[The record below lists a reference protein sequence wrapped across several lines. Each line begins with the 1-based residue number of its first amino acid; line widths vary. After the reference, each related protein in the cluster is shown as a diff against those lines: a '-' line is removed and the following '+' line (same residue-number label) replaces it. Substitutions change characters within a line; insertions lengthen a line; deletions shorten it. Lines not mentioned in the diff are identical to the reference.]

1 MNVSYTWIQTYLKE
15 KLPDPSALAEVFSA
29 HAFEV
34 EGMEVTANDTIFD
47 IKVLPDRSHYAL
59 SHRGIARE
67 AAALTR
73 LALAPEILPEVKVN
87 SSVYVPAV
95 KVTTDL
101 CRRYVARRIDNVLV
115 GESPA
120 WLCEHL
126 EAIGARSINN
136 IVDATNFVMFAVGQ
150 PLHAFDANKVKGS
163 IVVRQA
169 KVGES
174 IVILDGREVKLL
186 ESDMVIADDEGP
198 LAIAGVKGGKRAEV
212 TPSTVSIILESANFN
227 PTAVRKT
234 STRANLRNDSS
245 KRFEN
250 EITPELAGESMDRV
264 AALILDL
271 CAGSGAGIVADIYPH
286 PARRQ
291 TIDVSVTHMNAVTGL
306 SLSSTEMVDILTRL
320 YCENTVSSTGDS
332 ISITVPFDR
341 LDLVIPEDIADEIIR
356 VYGYDKLESKD
367 MPTIPAVPVDQG
379 FFWAEKAKN
388 VLVSL
393 GFSETLLYSLVAK
406 GAFEIAYPLASDKSA
421 LRERISPKLA
431 ESLVFNARNADLLGL
446 ETVRVFEI
454 GKVFP
459 ASGEKMSLCIGV
471 SQVKKR
477 KGISSESVL
486 KEALIA
492 LETALGVKLDASGGA
507 KIEVGPYG
515 ALVEIDFSAL
525 VAQLGAAGSL
535 KELGFSALSV
545 APVAGV
551 RYKPFSPYPFIVRD
565 IALFVP
571 SVVSEGEVRDT
582 IFGALQSSS
591 AGLLVKG
598 PDCFDRFEKDGRK
611 SFGFRMIFQSFEKT
625 LSDEEVNAPMM
636 ALASALA
643 GKGWEVR

>member
-1 MNVSYTWIQTYLKE
+1 MNVSYTWLQTYLKD
-15 KLPDPSALAEVFSA
+15 KLPEPAALAEVFSA

-73 LALAPEILPEVKVN
+73 LTLAPEIRPEVKVN

-95 KVTTDL
+95 KVATDL

-120 WLCEHL
+120 WLREHL
-126 EAIGARSINN
+126 ESIGARSINN

-150 PLHAFDANKVKGS
+150 PLHAFDANKVKGT

-169 KVGES
+169 LAGES

-186 ESDMVIADDEGP
+186 ESDTVIADDEGP

-212 TPSTVSIILESANFN
+212 TSSTISIILESANFN

-250 EITPELAGESMDRV
+250 EITPELAGDAMNRV
-264 AALILDL
+264 TALILDL
-271 CAGSGAGIVADIYPH
+271 CAGSGAGIVADTYPN

-291 TIDVSVTHMNAVTGL
+291 TINVSVAHMNAVTGL
-306 SLSSTEMVDILTRL
+306 SLSSAEMVDILTRL
-320 YCENTVSSTGDS
+320 YCETAVSSTGDS
-332 ISITVPFDR
+332 ISVTVPFDR

-367 MPTIPAVPVDQG
+367 MPVILAVPVDQG
-379 FFWAEKAKN
+379 FFWAEKAKS

-421 LRERISPKLA
+421 LRERISPRLA

-459 ASGEKMSLCIGV
+459 ASGEKISLCIGA

-477 KGISSESVL
+477 KGVSSESVL
-486 KEALIA
+486 KEALAA
-492 LETALGVKLDASGGA
+492 LENLLGIQLEANGGA
-507 KIEVGPYG
+507 KIEVGPHG
-515 ALVEIDFSAL
+515 ALIEIDFSAL
-525 VAQLGAAGSL
+525 VATLGAAGSL
-535 KELGFSALSV
+535 KELGFVGL
-545 APVAGV
+545 PQDK

-571 SVVSEGEVRDT
+571 STVSEGEVRDA

-625 LSDEEVNAPMM
+625 LADEEVNASMT
-636 ALASALA
+636 ALAAALA